1 MSVVYLDSSALVK
14 LVVDEDGSDLAAALW
29 DRADA
34 VVSSRLAGVE
44 VRAALATARRGA
56 RIDEAGWAA
65 ADRQWA
71 SLSVGLRTV
80 ELSPAVAARAGDL
93 AVEHGLRGADAVH
106 LGSALAVDAGDL
118 VVAVW
123 DDRLARGARA
133 AGLRVVP

>member
-14 LVVDEDGSDLAAALW
+14 LLVEEEGSDVAAALW
-29 DRADA
+29 DGADA

-44 VRAALATARRGA
+44 VRAALAAARRGG
-56 RIDEAGWAA
+56 RLDERGWAA
-65 ADRQWA
+65 ADDRWA
-71 SLSVGLRTV
+71 GLAVGLGAV
-80 ELSPAVAARAGDL
+80 ELSPALATRAGDL

-106 LGSALAVDAGDL
+106 LASALAVDAGDL

-133 AGLRVVP
+133 AGLLTVP